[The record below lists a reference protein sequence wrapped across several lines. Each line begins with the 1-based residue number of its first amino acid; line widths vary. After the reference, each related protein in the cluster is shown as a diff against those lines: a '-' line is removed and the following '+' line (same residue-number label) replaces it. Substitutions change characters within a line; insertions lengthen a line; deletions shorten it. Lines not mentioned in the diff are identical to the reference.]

1 MTDSMY
7 RPGYTTYKSCMQNTE
22 IKCEWHT
29 CESLF
34 TLQSIPASCLSSP
47 SGQGPL
53 NLHAV
58 KRIHTNTHPQ
68 CVQSSR
74 HTHTHTHTHTTLKG
88 EIHLFSHCA
97 LRLLSCPAKRGGREN
112 KLLGISGLL
121 SRQHSLQAKAL
132 QLTVKPHQPKWRA
145 MKASCNNHVGP
156 LSWQWLTN
164 RMGKTQP
171 LLSLSFL
178 LSVCWRGRDTSATT

>member
-1 MTDSMY
+1 MTFGYMVDSDRIKLNMNAKLTICSHSWGNDWFPCTA
-7 RPGYTTYKSCMQNTE
+7 RDTKKRIKVQNIQ

-34 TLQSIPASCLSSP
+34 TLQSIPAFCLSSP

-74 HTHTHTHTHTTLKG
+74 HTHTHTPLFKGRSTSSHTVLSGFFLVLQREGG
-88 EIHLFSHCA
+88 EISFWGLAGSSLNSTHCK
-97 LRLLSCPAKRGGREN
+97 LKPYSWRWSLISLSGGRW
-112 KLLGISGLL
+112 KHPVIS
-121 SRQHSLQAKAL
+121 
-132 QLTVKPHQPKWRA
+132 
-145 MKASCNNHVGP
+145 M
-156 LSWQWLTN
+156 
-164 RMGKTQP
+164 
-171 LLSLSFL
+171 
-178 LSVCWRGRDTSATT
+178 